1 MPFRSTAQQRFAFG
15 TGQPWA
21 KRWAAETDFSKLPRR
36 ARKKIARKS
45 YTVAD
50 LEVAALK
57 DHDPLRAAAIAAQ
70 LPQVALKGEQIAPG
84 VTRIRGNLCN
94 VHGRW
99 GPCSGAGH
107 SDSKRVPFK
116 ALPRAPKPKGGKGGK
131 GASGRKGR
139 AARGGKGS
147 KGGAAKRTDAQR
159 QQAQLARE
167 ARSEQRYQ
175 AHHAQSRAERDA
187 DQKKRE
193 AGQLARDVARQQ
205 ERMRREMQ
213 RQAKPAKGGGSG
225 GGKGKQPRQPI
236 ASRTAQIAS
245 RLTRPAGGGGAKPA
259 KPAAQKPQIA
269 QELLDAVQLLSDGKP
284 IDQTTEDLLVRNGLA
299 RRVKGQL
306 VLSATGL
313 RAIRASQ
320 KSFAVFKDATGGY
333 RWIARTTTAYRDR
346 DGEIISVQAL
356 EDDAARMT
364 ATGQY
369 GPLRYWHVGRP
380 DPRNV
385 EAPWGP
391 GLDIGDCDFSIVI
404 GRTSIESG
412 TFKSAGIGR
421 AFAESAD
428 DYELSPGF
436 FHAIGEP
443 DAVGVFRHIRRFER
457 SPVPLRHARASNL
470 FTGLTVKEHRMDQ
483 ATYDARVKTYLDFA
497 REKGVPPEVAAAPL
511 AAMTQADK
519 DATERQIAFKEQ
531 PVDLLRALLTGEQPT
546 QEVTPA
552 PPEPPSAVDPPADPL
567 ATMKEELASL
577 RAEIATLKA
586 SITPGGGD
594 AEDDPAQGGDAGADE
609 ATEGEPPI
617 NENNNGGL
625 TLSTDDLAAIGQ
637 VIGSVVQSALEP
649 LIGAMGITQKLE
661 GHLGEL
667 KTMMGGY
674 VKQKDDSEAQHTQE
688 VAALKTSIEQQQ
700 AQLAEL
706 LGEQPRTSYR
716 PTQAADNSPWTD
728 PQVLAA
734 IKDAATGNGFED
746 LTNKLFPG
754 ILPQN

>member
-1 MPFRSTAQQRFAFG
+1 MTETITTKPGDKYRSIKNPRVYESLRREGHDKASVARISNAQ
-15 TGQPWA
+15 A
-21 KRWAAETDFSKLPRR
+21 KRRVVQ
-36 ARKKIARKS
+36 RKS

-70 LPQVALKGEQIAPG
+70 LSHAALKGEQLAPG
-84 VTRIRGNLCN
+84 VTRIHGDLCN

-99 GPCSGAGH
+99 GSCSGAGH
-107 SDSKRVPFK
+107 GDSKRVPFK
-116 ALPRAPKPKGGKGGK
+116 ALPKAPKPKGGKGAK
-131 GASGRKGR
+131 GRKGR
-139 AARGGKGS
+139 AARA
-147 KGGAAKRTDAQR
+147 AAKPKKAARTDAQR
-159 QQAQLARE
+159 QRAQLARE

-175 AHHAQSRAERDA
+175 AHHAQSRAEHEA
-187 DQKKRE
+187 DQKKHE

-213 RQAKPAKGGGSG
+213 RQAKPTKGGGGG

-236 ASRTAQIAS
+236 AARMAQIAN
-245 RLTRPAGGGGAKPA
+245 RPMKPMGGGGAGGGAA
-259 KPAAQKPQIA
+259 KPATQKPQIA
-269 QELLDAVQLLSDGKP
+269 QELLNAAKLLSDGKP
-284 IDQTTEDLLVRNGLA
+284 IDQATEDLLVRNGLA

-306 VLSATGL
+306 ILSATGL
-313 RAIRASQ
+313 RAIRTSQ
-320 KSFAVFKDATGGY
+320 KSFAVFKDASGAY

-369 GPLRYWHVGRP
+369 GPLRYWHVGKP
-380 DPRNV
+380 DPLNV

-412 TFKSAGIGR
+412 TFKSAAIGA

-428 DYELSPGF
+428 DHELSPGF
-436 FHAIGEP
+436 FHVIGEP
-443 DAVGVFRHIRRFER
+443 DATGVFRHIRRFER
-457 SPVPLRHARASNL
+457 SPVPLKHARASNL

-483 ATYDARVKTYLDFA
+483 ATYDARVKAYLDFT
-497 REKGVPPEVAAAPL
+497 RKKGVPPEVAAAPL
-511 AAMTQADK
+511 AAMAQADK
-519 DATERQIAFKEQ
+519 DAAARQIAFKEQQ

-546 QEVTPA
+546 QEAAPA
-552 PPEPPSAVDPPADPL
+552 ADSPADPL
-567 ATMKEELASL
+567 ATLKEELVAL

-586 SITPGGGD
+586 LPPPAAGMD

-609 ATEGEPPI
+609 AAEGEPPI
-617 NENNNGGL
+617 DEGEGGL

-637 VIGSVVQSALEP
+637 VIGGAMQSALEP

-674 VKQKDDSEAQHTQE
+674 VKQKDDSEAAQANE
-688 VAALKTSIEQQQ
+688 VATLKASIEQQQ
-700 AQLAEL
+700 AKLAEL
-706 LGEQPRTSYR
+706 LGERPRASYR
-716 PTQAADNSPWTD
+716 PTQATDNSPWTD

-734 IKDAATGNGFED
+734 IKDATAGNGFED
-746 LTNKLFPG
+746 LTSKLFPG
-754 ILPQN
+754 ILPPN